1 MNTTQNPAPEEPSSN
16 QSIPEEAI
24 REYEALSKNR
34 VEIRE
39 RMLKAFFDYQDACD
53 KQSRYVRKLVKTY
66 GKHRLEF
73 PGFNFADNEIL
84 SAYRNGYQDSIRDT
98 IYGQIEI
105 TEEKEEWRA
114 SKINLNQVIVSGM
127 IVGVGERY
135 SLDGNGS
142 RNVHLIPISTLEELE
157 SFQNKTHP
165 VFNKKTNLQRIIVT
179 LKVTGRSLKNR
190 LAPKNFFV
198 GLGSITGG
206 SGISILGSCF
216 RIYTTLEEFLEDPQN
231 QLVVSYYKVSL
242 PF

>member
-1 MNTTQNPAPEEPSSN
+1 MSTTSYPEDPASN

-24 REYEALSKNR
+24 KEYEALSKNR

-39 RMLKAFFDYQDACD
+39 LMLKAFFDYHDACA

-84 SAYRNGYQDSIRDT
+84 SAYRNGYQDSIRNT
-98 IYGQIEI
+98 VYGQIEI

-127 IVGVGERY
+127 IVGVGKCY
-135 SLDGNGS
+135 LLDGNGA
-142 RNVHLIPISTLEELE
+142 RNVFLVPISTLEELK

-165 VFNKKTNLQRIIVT
+165 VFNKKTDLQKIFRTVRI
-179 LKVTGRSLKNR
+179 TGRSSRNR

-198 GLGSITGG
+198 GLGSIAGG
-206 SGISILGSCF
+206 SEISILGSCF
-216 RIYTTLEEFLEDPQN
+216 RVYPTLEEFLEDPQN
-231 QLVVSYYKVSL
+231 QLVVSYYNINLV
-242 PF
+242 F

>member
-1 MNTTQNPAPEEPSSN
+1 MDTTQNPVPEEPSSN
-16 QSIPEEAI
+16 QRIPEEAI
-24 REYEALSKNR
+24 REYEALSNNR

-53 KQSRYVRKLVKTY
+53 KQSRYVKKLVKTY
-66 GKHRLEF
+66 GKHELEL

-84 SAYRNGYQDSIRDT
+84 SAYRNGYRDT
-98 IYGQIEI
+98 LRNEVYGQIEI
-105 TEEKEEWRA
+105 TEGEEDWRA

-142 RNVHLIPISTLEELE
+142 RNVSLLPISTLEELE

-165 VFNKKTNLQRIIVT
+165 VFNKKTNLRRMIVT
-179 LKVTGRSLKNR
+179 LEVTGRSFKNR

-198 GLGSITGG
+198 GLGSIAGG

-216 RIYTTLEEFLEDPQN
+216 RIYTTLEEFLNDPRN
-231 QLVVSYYKVSL
+231 QLVVSYYKIKL